1 MPPSEGRR
9 KHIAL
14 KDFCSVH
21 APCLVMVMHGT
32 TTHAN
37 IIVGTGL
44 FSIYDVTSSQYLRSR
59 KIYMSLTVDE
69 IRFEHTPDSVVP
81 TLWCLTLVLKVK
93 IGRINKI
100 VNGSN
105 YFFQHFR
112 LTSNL
117 LGF

>member
-14 KDFCSVH
+14 KDFFSVH

-59 KIYMSLTVDE
+59 KIVYMSLTVDE
-69 IRFEHTPDSVVP
+69 IRFEHTH
-81 TLWCLTLVLKVK
+81 CQHCANTLVLD
-93 IGRINKI
+93 
-100 VNGSN
+100 
-105 YFFQHFR
+105 
-112 LTSNL
+112 
-117 LGF
+117 LGFKSENRKNK